1 MRYSGPQL
9 LSSWLHVASA
19 VATKLPSPSQA
30 RVVGPAELTVR
41 RRCPVGSRTTGVARR
56 NEVRLALARL
66 VRESGRD
73 DKAKLESGKLLGSNE
88 EETGHSP
95 NMRYS
100 GPQLLSSW
108 LHGASAVGN
117 QAASSLASSG
127 RWAR

>member
-1 MRYSGPQL
+1 
-9 LSSWLHVASA
+9 
-19 VATKLPSPSQA
+19 
-30 RVVGPAELTVR
+30 VR
-41 RRCPVGSRTTGVARR
+41 AAGTDRT
-56 NEVRLALARL
+56 
-66 VRESGRD
+66 
-73 DKAKLESGKLLGSNE
+73 KLESGKSLTWIEQE